1 VAFSGEVR
9 PRMRGKSWGEIER
22 SSSRTCRWSRWGL
35 GWPVARRPRRAE
47 GGGDGKPAAL
57 MAGGIEC
64 ASPSTCPA
72 LVACSGVRGGSH
84 GRAGVQQAAAGGAQ
98 R

>member
-1 VAFSGEVR
+1 
-9 PRMRGKSWGEIER
+9 
-22 SSSRTCRWSRWGL
+22 
-35 GWPVARRPRRAE
+35 VARRPWRAAGGGALKGW

-84 GRAGVQQAAAGGAQ
+84 GRAGVQQAAVGGAQ